1 MIKKPLSF
9 TEHAEAML
17 VEREIEREW
26 VEQTVAQP
34 DEAEPDPRR
43 PGITLAFR
51 AIDER
56 EGRILRVAYAET
68 DEEIRIVTTYFDRAR
83 RRRATSERE

>member
-34 DEAEPDPRR
+34 DEPSPI
-43 PGITLAFR
+43 PGAPGSR
-51 AIDER
+51 
-56 EGRILRVAYAET
+56 
-68 DEEIRIVTTYFDRAR
+68 
-83 RRRATSERE
+83 